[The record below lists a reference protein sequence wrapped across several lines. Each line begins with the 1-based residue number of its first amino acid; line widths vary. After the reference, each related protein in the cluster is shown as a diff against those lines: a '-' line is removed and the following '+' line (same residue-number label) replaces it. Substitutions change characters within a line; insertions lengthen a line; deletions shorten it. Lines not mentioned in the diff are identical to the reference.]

1 MDSETLRD
9 FFYSIFGVSFLGKN
23 LEKPN
28 GNQKNCRI
36 YQKREEEPGYR
47 KFKAA
52 YEKEHATQKN

>member
-23 LEKPN
+23 LEKPH

-52 YEKEHATQKN
+52 YEK